1 MEGDRKPAHTQ
12 GYRSIGQVVAEIQRS
27 YPDVSHSSLRFLER
41 EGLLKATRTAGG
53 HRLYSAEDVD
63 RVRTIKRWQEQR
75 LSLRE
80 IRERLQELDRLP
92 VPSLLA
98 EESLQRLVVGDLEAA
113 RQSLLSAADVGLSL
127 EVLFGD
133 VIQGVL
139 VEVGYRWQTGDLLV
153 AQEKEISELMR
164 EVIVE
169 LTLRSAGTAT
179 GPVLVAACVEG
190 ERHELGLRMV
200 CGILRAREYD
210 VRFLGADVAPRFLV
224 ESIRLHQPSG
234 VLLSAS
240 LPARLSAV
248 ETSIETLGS
257 LATEDVLPAILVG
270 GAGIA
275 GESGRVRSLGV
286 IPIVESHPAEA
297 ATEVMEIVPTA
308 TPTRRS

>member
-1 MEGDRKPAHTQ
+1 MEGDRKPAQTQ
-12 GYRSIGQVVAEIQRS
+12 GYRSIGQVVAEIQRT

-41 EGLLKATRTAGG
+41 EGLLNATRTAGG
-53 HRLYSAEDVD
+53 HRLYSPEDVG

-98 EESLQRLVVGDLEAA
+98 EESLQRLVGGDLDAA
-113 RQSLLSAADVGLSL
+113 RQTLLSAASVGLSL

-133 VIQGVL
+133 VIQRIL
-139 VEVGYRWQTGDLLV
+139 IEVGNRWQTGDLLV

-179 GPVLVAACVEG
+179 GPLLVAACVEG

-210 VRFLGADVAPRFLV
+210 VRFLGADVAPQFLV
-224 ESIRLHQPSG
+224 ESIRLHRPDA

-240 LPARLSAV
+240 MPARLRA
-248 ETSIETLGS
+248 IETAIEMLGS
-257 LATEDVLPAILVG
+257 LAVEDAPPAILVG

-275 GESGRVRSLGV
+275 GESERVRSLGV
-286 IPIVESHPAEA
+286 IPVVASHPAA
-297 ATEVMEIVPTA
+297 AASEVMDIVPA
-308 TPTRRS
+308 VVPSRRN

>member
-1 MEGDRKPAHTQ
+1 MEGDRKPAQTQ
-12 GYRSIGQVVAEIQRS
+12 GYRSIGQVVAEIQRT

-41 EGLLKATRTAGG
+41 EGLLNATRTAGG

-80 IRERLQELDRLP
+80 IRERLLELDRLP
-92 VPSLLA
+92 VPSVLA
-98 EESLQRLVVGDLEAA
+98 EESLQRLVAGDLEAA

-133 VIQGVL
+133 VIQRVL
-139 VEVGYRWQTGDLLV
+139 IEVGNRWQAGDLMV

-179 GPVLVAACVEG
+179 GPRLVAACVEG

-224 ESIRLHQPSG
+224 EAMRLHHPVA
-234 VLLSAS
+234 VLLSAT
-240 LPARLSAV
+240 LPERLGAV
-248 ETSIETLGS
+248 EAAIEALGS
-257 LATEDVLPAILVG
+257 LSNEDAPPSVIVG
-270 GAGIA
+270 GPGIA
-275 GESGRVRSLGV
+275 GESGRVRSLGA
-286 IPIVESHPAEA
+286 IPVAESHPAAA
-297 ATEVMEIVPTA
+297 ATEVVGIVPTA
-308 TPTRRS
+308 VAARGS